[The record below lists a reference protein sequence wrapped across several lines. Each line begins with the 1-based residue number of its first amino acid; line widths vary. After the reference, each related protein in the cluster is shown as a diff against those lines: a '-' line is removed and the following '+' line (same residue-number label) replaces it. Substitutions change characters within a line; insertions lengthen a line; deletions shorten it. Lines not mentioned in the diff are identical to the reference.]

1 MQKTKYTIDQLYSSK
16 IDVFQN
22 KYQQCIEKYK
32 NKIQEYEKK
41 KLEETIEEKGILID
55 EKIEKYK
62 QKIIHPE
69 NLQQFFLVICL
80 ETVFAFQSFCQ
91 LSKLRYR

>member
-41 KLEETIEEKGILID
+41 KLEEIEFDQSMNSGLNNCL
-55 EKIEKYK
+55 
-62 QKIIHPE
+62 HP
-69 NLQQFFLVICL
+69 V
-80 ETVFAFQSFCQ
+80 VD
-91 LSKLRYR
+91 